1 MERGQSISAGQD
13 DHRLAQFFC
22 RHAVAVPSHV
32 IATGGHAGNTQML
45 EAYSDPS
52 AGPMMV
58 RGASGATG
66 DGLVIALQAGA
77 GGGAVERDG

>member
-1 MERGQSISAGQD
+1 LYRPVI
-13 DHRLAQFFC
+13 C

-52 AGPMMV
+52 AGTMMV
-58 RGASGATG
+58 RGASGAKG
-66 DGLVIALQAGA
+66 DGLGIGQRAGV